1 MARIVVRATS
11 VSTARPTTANSIRE
25 QKQYRESRQPATI
38 SVHCKFCGLEV
49 SAGFSTAGMA
59 RSSLTG
65 DQLEHQYGEMLR
77 SAPWCDCIS
86 AAILHGALTSRDPP
100 VDVSLKA
107 MRVWW
112 GKYNI
117 PAGAETAS
125 SALELEERYGD
136 GIRHFALEYPTAFK
150 LGRALRE
157 REPPLC
163 ITDKVATVWLQK
175 YARRGDVRII
185 LNAGHLET

>member
-1 MARIVVRATS
+1 MAAIVIRATS
-11 VSTARPTTANSIRE
+11 VSTARPTIANSIRE

-49 SAGFSTAGMA
+49 SDGFSTAGMP

-77 SAPWCDCIS
+77 SAPWCDCSS
-86 AAILHGALTSRDPP
+86 ARVLHGALTSRDPP
-100 VDVSLKA
+100 VDVSLQSVT
-107 MRVWW
+107 VWW

-117 PAGAETAS
+117 PAGARTAS

-136 GIRHFALEYPTAFK
+136 GIRHLLLLP
-150 LGRALRE
+150 
-157 REPPLC
+157 
-163 ITDKVATVWLQK
+163 
-175 YARRGDVRII
+175 RII
-185 LNAGHLET
+185 RPL